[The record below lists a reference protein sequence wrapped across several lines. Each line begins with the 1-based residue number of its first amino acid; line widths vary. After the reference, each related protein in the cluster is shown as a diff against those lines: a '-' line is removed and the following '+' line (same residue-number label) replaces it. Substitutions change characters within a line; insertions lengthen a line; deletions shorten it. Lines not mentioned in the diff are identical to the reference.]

1 MTMSRKVQR
10 GGGSG
15 RLTDVASADD
25 EVRTDRELSSG
36 DNLMSVNFPEE
47 DGVEHRVEPQAWPV
61 DGDAEAAT
69 PEPDAFGP
77 DYGLNPDGPP
87 ADGGD
92 PAARPSY
99 NGVPNLPAS
108 AVQAAEGYGPNS
120 TTVAGPSAAAAAAM
134 RAAPPYP
141 ATAAAQAAAAAMA
154 SESKLASPFSA
165 LTKSRPKPA
174 RPAKPGKTAKPPK
187 PSSGQKKKPPR
198 PQEFR
203 SPQQGLPSS
212 GGSTRRAQLV
222 LSRIEPWSVMKF
234 SFMISLVGWV
244 VLFVAVAGIYFV
256 LSKIGVFTSIES
268 TIGQVTFSKGHP
280 GSNAASWF
288 AASRVLGYTML
299 AGAINVVLITAL
311 ATVGAVVYNL
321 VTHLAG
327 GIEVTLKET
336 D

>member
-1 MTMSRKVQR
+1 
-10 GGGSG
+10 
-15 RLTDVASADD
+15 
-25 EVRTDRELSSG
+25 
-36 DNLMSVNFPEE
+36 MSVNFPEE

-77 DYGLNPDGPP
+77 DYGLDPDGPS
-87 ADGGD
+87 AAGGD
-92 PAARPSY
+92 LADRPTY
-99 NGVPNLPAS
+99 NGVPSLPAS

-120 TTVAGPSAAAAAAM
+120 TTVAGPSAPAAAAM

-141 ATAAAQAAAAAMA
+141 ATAAAQAAAAAA
-154 SESKLASPFSA
+154 VAAPASKLASPFSA
-165 LTKSRPKPA
+165 LTKSRTKQG
-174 RPAKPGKTAKPPK
+174 RPAKPGKTARP
-187 PSSGQKKKPPR
+187 PSSQNKKPPPR
-198 PQEFR
+198 PQETR
-203 SPQQGLPSS
+203 SPQQGLPGAGS
-212 GGSTRRAQLV
+212 STRKAQLV

>member
-1 MTMSRKVQR
+1 
-10 GGGSG
+10 
-15 RLTDVASADD
+15 
-25 EVRTDRELSSG
+25 
-36 DNLMSVNFPEE
+36 MSVNFPEE
-47 DGVEHRVEPQAWPV
+47 DGVEHRAEPQMWPV

-69 PEPDAFGP
+69 PEPDAFGRE
-77 DYGLNPDGPP
+77 YGLDPDGPA
-87 ADGGD
+87 ADSDDRAGR
-92 PAARPSY
+92 AAS
-99 NGVPNLPAS
+99 NGVPSLPAS
-108 AVQAAEGYGPNS
+108 AVQAAEGYGPGAAA
-120 TTVAGPSAAAAAAM
+120 VAGPAGAAGM

-141 ATAAAQAAAAAMA
+141 ATAAAQAAAAQAAAPA
-154 SESKLASPFSA
+154 SKVTAPFSM
-165 LTKSRPKPA
+165 LTKSRTKPP
-174 RPAKPGKTAKPPK
+174 RPAKPAKTAKPA
-187 PSSGQKKKPPR
+187 SNQKKAPPR
-198 PQEFR
+198 PKEVR
-203 SPQQGLPSS
+203 SAQQGLPGS
-212 GGSTRRAQLV
+212 GGSTRKAQLV
-222 LSRIEPWSVMKF
+222 LSRVEPWSVMKF

-299 AGAINVVLITAL
+299 AGAINVVLLTAL

>member
-1 MTMSRKVQR
+1 
-10 GGGSG
+10 
-15 RLTDVASADD
+15 
-25 EVRTDRELSSG
+25 
-36 DNLMSVNFPEE
+36 MSVNFPEE
-47 DGVEHRVEPQAWPV
+47 DGVEHRVEPQTWTA
-61 DGDAEAAT
+61 DGDAEAAL

-77 DYGLNPDGPP
+77 DYGLDPDGPA

-92 PAARPSY
+92 PAARSGL
-99 NGVPNLPAS
+99 NGGPGLPAS
-108 AVQAAEGYGPNS
+108 AVETADSLGSGPAAG
-120 TTVAGPSAAAAAAM
+120 VAAAAM
-134 RAAPPYP
+134 RTAPPYP
-141 ATAAAQAAAAAMA
+141 ANAVPQAGRMTA
-154 SESKLASPFSA
+154 PFSM
-165 LTKSRPKPA
+165 LTKTRSKTKQARPAKPAKPA
-174 RPAKPGKTAKPPK
+174 RPAKTPRPAKPA
-187 PSSGQKKKPPR
+187 SGQKKAAPR
-198 PQEFR
+198 PPDVR
-203 SPQQGLPSS
+203 LSPQDMPGA
-212 GGSTRRAQLV
+212 GASTRKAQLV

-256 LSKIGVFTSIES
+256 LSKIGVFTNIES